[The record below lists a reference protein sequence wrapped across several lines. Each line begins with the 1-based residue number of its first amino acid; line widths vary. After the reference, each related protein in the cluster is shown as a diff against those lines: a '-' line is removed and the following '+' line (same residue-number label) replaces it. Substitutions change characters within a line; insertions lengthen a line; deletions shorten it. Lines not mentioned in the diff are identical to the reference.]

1 MFNNSL
7 LAKLIVY
14 ECTENFLICPHT
26 FAVKLKLKQ
35 HSCCPYSSLKCKFIL
50 TAYLSNKILPFI
62 SEYFDVKSSE
72 ICLLYVLQRQRQ
84 NRIASSYLLQ
94 LWN

>member
-1 MFNNSL
+1 MFNNNL
-7 LAKLIVY
+7 LAKLIVHA
-14 ECTENFLICPHT
+14 CTENFLIFPHT

-35 HSCCPYSSLKCKFIL
+35 HSCCPSSSLKWKLIL

-62 SEYFDVKSSE
+62 TEHFDVKSSE
-72 ICLLYVLQRQRQ
+72 TCLLYVLQRQRQ
-84 NRIASSYLLQ
+84 NRIASSYPWQ